1 MKLLV
6 MLVSLS
12 LSAPVLAG
20 LTETPPVDTGFD
32 TLDAYHV
39 EGTVEYLIKDRLSQ
53 RCYLYRG
60 NEEELQKLEPTACPK

>member
-12 LSAPVLAG
+12 LCAPVFAG
-20 LTETPPVDTGFD
+20 LQPAPPVDTGFD
-32 TLDAYHV
+32 VL
-39 EGTVEYLIKDRLSQ
+39 GTIEDDYLIRDRLSQ

-60 NEEELQKLEPTACPK
+60 NEEELEKLEPHACPE

>member
-12 LSAPVLAG
+12 LSAPVFAG

-32 TLDAYHV
+32 VL
-39 EGTVEYLIKDRLSQ
+39 GTIEADYLIKDRLTQ

-60 NEEELQKLEPTACPK
+60 NEEELEKLEPTACPK